1 MEITLMAIQRGAK
14 VRVLRKESYWY
25 RDVGTVAA
33 VDTSGILYPVIVRF
47 DKINYYN
54 INTNNFREDELE
66 VLEAAKAK
74 AKAAPAS

>member
-1 MEITLMAIQRGAK
+1 MAIQRGAK

-66 VLEAAKAK
+66 VLEAPKPK
-74 AKAAPAS
+74 AKAAAAS

>member
-1 MEITLMAIQRGAK
+1 MAIQRGAK

-33 VDTSGILYPVIVRF
+33 VDTSGILYPVIVRS

-66 VLEAAKAK
+66 VVEEPKPKAK
-74 AKAAPAS
+74 ASS

>member
-1 MEITLMAIQRGAK
+1 MERTSMAIQRGAK

-54 INTNNFREDELE
+54 IYTNNFREDELE
-66 VLEAAKAK
+66 VVEEPKPKAK
-74 AKAAPAS
+74 ASS

>member
-1 MEITLMAIQRGAK
+1 MAIQRGAK

-66 VLEAAKAK
+66 VLEVPKTKAK
-74 AKAAPAS
+74 GAPAA

>member
-1 MEITLMAIQRGAK
+1 MVQRGSK

-33 VDTSGILYPVIVRF
+33 VDKGGILYPVVVRF

-66 VLEAAKAK
+66 EIEAPKKKDKKADE
-74 AKAAPAS
+74 

>member
-1 MEITLMAIQRGAK
+1 MAIQRGAK

-66 VLEAAKAK
+66 VLEAPKAK
-74 AKAAPAS
+74 AKATPAS

>member
-66 VLEAAKAK
+66 VLEAPKTK
-74 AKAAPAS
+74 AKAAPTS

>member
-1 MEITLMAIQRGAK
+1 MAIQRGAK

-33 VDTSGILYPVIVRF
+33 VDKGGILYPVIVRF

-54 INTNNFREDELE
+54 INTNNFREDELQ
-66 VLEAAKAK
+66 VVSAPPAKK
-74 AKAAPAS
+74 GKSGEE

>member
-1 MEITLMAIQRGAK
+1 MEKTSMAIQRGAK

-47 DKINYYN
+47 DKVNYYN

-66 VLEAAKAK
+66 VVEEPKPKAK
-74 AKAAPAS
+74 ASS

>member
-1 MEITLMAIQRGAK
+1 MAIQRGAK

-66 VLEAAKAK
+66 VLEVPKAK
-74 AKAAPAS
+74 AKAAPAAPTA